1 MKNKILDKLQDSLYI
16 GWLGEIVF
24 WFCGIFAPI
33 YKTDIM
39 VSDQERDEA
48 REHYKKQM
56 GYKET

>member
-33 YKTDIM
+33 IKNIP
-39 VSDQERDEA
+39 DQTVDEA
-48 REHYKKQM
+48 IEQYKKQM
-56 GYKET
+56 GYKS